1 MTANKKSTY
10 QLFRQLKLLDVIILF
25 LYFSFNNKLNNMGL
39 FDSFDK
45 KKKRKEDIKANNKR
59 MAQIQQE
66 IAESK
71 EKVKAMSSEQEEL
84 LIQTYGSLDKVPP
97 GMKQTFGIK

>member
-1 MTANKKSTY
+1 
-10 QLFRQLKLLDVIILF
+10 
-25 LYFSFNNKLNNMGL
+25 MGL

-45 KKKRKEDIKANNKR
+45 KKKRKEDMRANSKK

-71 EKVKAMSSEQEEL
+71 EKVKALCLEQKEL